1 MCTRVRVYLPV
12 SGVGSR
18 VKPTEQGAGITV
30 KRGSQRD
37 KEADPGEWPS
47 QGRGSSLEGRL
58 VQEAYGQS
66 QGLGCEECRP
76 EDRGMA

>member
-1 MCTRVRVYLPV
+1 M
-12 SGVGSR
+12 
-18 VKPTEQGAGITV
+18 

-47 QGRGSSLEGRL
+47 QGRGSSVEGRL